1 MEKKEIIERSHL
13 ATLAQTAQGH
23 RTNWLY
29 KVLKR
34 LFDIGLAIIALLLL
48 MPFFMILFFCYRL
61 GDNQGPMFYKQTRLG
76 KNGQTFQIYK
86 FRSMVVDAEQRLH
99 ADPELYHKYVLNNY
113 KLSPA
118 EDPRITKLGAVLRR
132 SSIDELPQFINILKG
147 DMSLVGPRP
156 VIQEELK
163 EYGPNA
169 DEFLSMAPGA
179 MGYWQA
185 HGRSNIPYPYR
196 VNYELYYI
204 QHACFSLDLKI
215 IFKNIVSIF
224 KKDGAY

>member
-1 MEKKEIIERSHL
+1 MEKKEIIDQYHLTVVAQAPKVHER
-13 ATLAQTAQGH
+13 
-23 RTNWLY
+23 NWVY
-29 KVLKR
+29 RFTKR
-34 LFDIGLAIIALLLL
+34 LLDVVLAIVALVLLA
-48 MPFFMILFFCYRL
+48 PFFLILFFCYHF
-61 GDNQGPMFYKQTRLG
+61 GDNRGPMFYKQTRLG
-76 KNGQTFQIYK
+76 KHGQTFQIYK

-99 ADPELYHKYVLNNY
+99 ADPELYHRYVLNNY
-113 KLSPA
+113 KLSPE
-118 EDPRITKLGAVLRR
+118 EDPRITKLGAILRR

-147 DMSLVGPRP
+147 EMSLVGPRP

-163 EYGPNA
+163 EYGSDA

-204 QHACFSLDLKI
+204 QHACLYLDLKI
-215 IFKNIVSIF
+215 ICKNIVSIF